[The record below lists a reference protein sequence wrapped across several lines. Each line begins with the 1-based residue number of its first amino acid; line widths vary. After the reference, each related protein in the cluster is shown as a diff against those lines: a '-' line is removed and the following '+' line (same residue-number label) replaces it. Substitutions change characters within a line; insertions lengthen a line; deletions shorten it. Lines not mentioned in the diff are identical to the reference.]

1 MINRGFNSTKDSI
14 DVIRNEVEVERLELL
29 TQSQLIEQQ
38 KSELAF
44 EQTKLAT
51 EKSEFEKNGA
61 RTVAATAGQAL
72 LVETEVKKRMKE
84 EKDREEYE
92 RKAREAG
99 GVDHDLRALQT
110 FQELRERQVVNY
122 ENVTDDDA
130 LADAMLAAETL
141 DQKKLIMRYKRL
153 K

>member
-99 GVDHDLRALQT
+99 GVDHDLRAL
-110 FQELRERQVVNY
+110 
-122 ENVTDDDA
+122 
-130 LADAMLAAETL
+130 
-141 DQKKLIMRYKRL
+141 
-153 K
+153 